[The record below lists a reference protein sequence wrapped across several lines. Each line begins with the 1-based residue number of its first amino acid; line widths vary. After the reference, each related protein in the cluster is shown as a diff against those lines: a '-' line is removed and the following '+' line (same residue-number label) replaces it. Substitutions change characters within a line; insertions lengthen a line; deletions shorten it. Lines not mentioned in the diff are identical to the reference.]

1 MEQQPCSV
9 ILFDDRPF
17 LLHQHRRNNLFIIP
31 TAAGDEGDDGGLK
44 RSQAGVISSGLNVRA
59 FKNIPLGI
67 EKRDAGGGRAVG
79 RVRVIG
85 GLQRRNRKSVEMIV
99 LGKRESVVTRLQEER
114 DGFGEKVVGAEVV
127 GEEVGERAEVRVF
140 MGGDEDLDVGGVA
153 EFLKELAAMAA
164 GGGGDGEG
172 VEVGLDVVGHVGEEE
187 LFGVDGV
194 VEGEAGELHVHAHED
209 ATGGAESDGGDGK
222 VGDGRTGEGLSRG
235 NEGREEFGD

>member
-1 MEQQPCSV
+1 M
-9 ILFDDRPF
+9 
-17 LLHQHRRNNLFIIP
+17 II
-31 TAAGDEGDDGGLK
+31 
-44 RSQAGVISSGLNVRA
+44 
-59 FKNIPLGI
+59 
-67 EKRDAGGGRAVG
+67 
-79 RVRVIG
+79 
-85 GLQRRNRKSVEMIV
+85 

-127 GEEVGERAEVRVF
+127 EEEVGERAEVRVF
-140 MGGDEDLDVGGVA
+140 MGGDEDLDVRGVA

-172 VEVGLDVVGHVGEEE
+172 VEAGLGVVGHVGEEE

-209 ATGGAESDGGDGK
+209 AAGGGESDGGDGK